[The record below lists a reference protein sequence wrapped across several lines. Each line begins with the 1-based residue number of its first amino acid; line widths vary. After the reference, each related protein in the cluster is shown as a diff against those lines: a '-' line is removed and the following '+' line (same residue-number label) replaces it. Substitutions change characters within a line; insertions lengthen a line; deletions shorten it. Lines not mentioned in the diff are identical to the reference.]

1 MKRIYNILL
10 LLMILSCNSNNE
22 TIPDEKIIID
32 SLQSQLNL
40 KDKELVSLEFDKLN
54 NDSVVNQ
61 YALYIQKIKNNIN
74 EINYQ
79 ESIINNAKGNEE
91 FYIADTTNI
100 IDAIKIMSEKLLENE
115 SMISELNNA
124 VSQEKNKNSQFASR
138 VTKLNSEIAKTNR
151 EIYFLK
157 EELNSLNSSFEAIF
171 NKYNEQNKKI
181 SDLNNKL
188 NEIAYVIGTKSEL
201 LENDVLT
208 KSGGV
213 IGLGKSRKLSSD
225 LNTSYFTFSTKH
237 EFKSVVLGYKSVKLM
252 TSHPSESYKL
262 SKNINELFDSLLIV
276 NVDNFWKNSKFLVLE
291 VK

>member
-79 ESIINNAKGNEE
+79 ERIINNATGNEE

-115 SMISELNNA
+115 SIISELNNA
-124 VSQEKNKNSQFASR
+124 VSQEKNKNSQSDKVKAWFSPCFF
-138 VTKLNSEIAKTNR
+138 
-151 EIYFLK
+151 YFLK
-157 EELNSLNSSFEAIF
+157 YLQFDRLR
-171 NKYNEQNKKI
+171 Y
-181 SDLNNKL
+181 LNNL
-188 NEIAYVIGTKSEL
+188 HYFS
-201 LENDVLT
+201 
-208 KSGGV
+208 S
-213 IGLGKSRKLSSD
+213 KLSRQQ
-225 LNTSYFTFSTKH
+225 
-237 EFKSVVLGYKSVKLM
+237 VRR
-252 TSHPSESYKL
+252 
-262 SKNINELFDSLLIV
+262 
-276 NVDNFWKNSKFLVLE
+276 FLQ
-291 VK
+291 